1 MLAYCS
7 IKPLAVNSSRRLHR
21 IASGQREGLALN
33 DLTNR
38 YYYFTIIIIIIIII
52 IIKKW
57 IFIQFRVDIHLL
69 FEFPEILAAN
79 SDFLA
84 LIQSALI
91 KPL

>member
-38 YYYFTIIIIIIIII
+38 YYYYYFIIIIIIE
-52 IIKKW
+52 KS

-69 FEFPEILAAN
+69 FEFPGILAAN
-79 SDFLA
+79 SDLLA

>member
-38 YYYFTIIIIIIIII
+38 YYYFTIIIIIIII
-52 IIKKW
+52 KKW